1 MWSGAERGNPFFP
14 RAQKRTV
21 CIAHKS
27 SAAASSS
34 SMVAR
39 SVRSRSCHDKWPF
52 TAPSPSRRPPSLFSP
67 PFFPLLRPSL
77 FSPFGLREMK
87 PYRVPVSAS
96 AKISA
101 PISLSFLPRP
111 PLHSLIW
118 RRKWPLTAPGLS
130 LLVPL
135 FQVSTLPSASAN
147 LVLKFRRES
156 NLPAFSSPLSLG
168 ESRPPLSAVTPYPPP
183 ISSVPARSL
192 VVIRAY

>member
-1 MWSGAERGNPFFP
+1 MAIY
-14 RAQKRTV
+14 
-21 CIAHKS
+21 C
-27 SAAASSS
+27 
-34 SMVAR
+34 
-39 SVRSRSCHDKWPF
+39 
-52 TAPSPSRRPPSLFSP
+52 PSPSRRPPSLFSP

-118 RRKWPLTAPGLS
+118 RREWPLTAPGPSPS

-168 ESRPPLSAVTPYPPP
+168 ESRSPLCAVTLSPYPPP
-183 ISSVPARSL
+183 ISSVLAGSL

>member
-1 MWSGAERGNPFFP
+1 MTNG
-14 RAQKRTV
+14 
-21 CIAHKS
+21 HLL
-27 SAAASSS
+27 
-34 SMVAR
+34 
-39 SVRSRSCHDKWPF
+39 
-52 TAPSPSRRPPSLFSP
+52 PPLSLFSP

-118 RRKWPLTAPGLS
+118 RREWPLTAPGPSLS
-130 LLVPL
+130 LSL
-135 FQVSTLPSASAN
+135 FSKSQRYLQLQPIWFLSFVVKVTCL
-147 LVLKFRRES
+147 L
-156 NLPAFSSPLSLG
+156 FSSPLSLG
-168 ESRPPLSAVTPYPPP
+168 ESRPPLSAVTLSPYPPP
-183 ISSVPARSL
+183 ISSVLARSL

>member
-1 MWSGAERGNPFFP
+1 MAIYCR
-14 RAQKRTV
+14 
-21 CIAHKS
+21 
-27 SAAASSS
+27 
-34 SMVAR
+34 
-39 SVRSRSCHDKWPF
+39 
-52 TAPSPSRRPPSLFSP
+52 SLFSP
-67 PFFPLLRPSL
+67 PFFPLLRPS

-118 RRKWPLTAPGLS
+118 RRKWPLTAPAALS
-130 LLVPL
+130 PCPSV
-135 FQVSTLPSASAN
+135 FRVSTLPSAN

-156 NLPAFSSPLSLG
+156 KRPAFSCPLNKAACLG
-168 ESRPPLSAVTPYPPP
+168 ESRHPLSAVTLSPYPPL
-183 ISSVPARSL
+183 ISSVLARSL